1 MVKQFYGHCCLPQLL
16 LFLLLY
22 QARKSMTVDFILNG
36 YSAYRKPATNTGFA
50 SGGLTCKL
58 GTLCF
63 YSSSSLIDSLRSE
76 TRPNAKP
83 ETVLCKLKTH
93 RTFSTFWFSS
103 RTSQRYKNQKEL
115 NFSHAEMT
123 MFKTL
128 FLYLTKIVKL
138 CWIL

>member
-1 MVKQFYGHCCLPQLL
+1 MEDFFAGNNYDI
-16 LFLLLY
+16 
-22 QARKSMTVDFILNG
+22 VDKKTF
-36 YSAYRKPATNTGFA
+36 KPNEITFDNIWGV
-50 SGGLTCKL
+50 C
-58 GTLCF
+58 
-63 YSSSSLIDSLRSE
+63 DE
-76 TRPNAKP
+76 
-83 ETVLCKLKTH
+83 VLCKLKTH